1 METNEAVTN
10 PPRRDSHFFWTL
22 FKSTFIISA
31 FTVGGGFVIIP
42 LLKAKYVDEY
52 HWISDKETLDMVAI
66 AQSMPGV
73 IAVNSAV
80 ILGYRMAGVLGT
92 LIALIAT
99 VLPPLITLSIISVCY
114 DVFIQSAVVR
124 MILKGMQCGAT
135 ALIVNVGID
144 LLVKQV
150 RKKLALPIA
159 LLIGTFIGSVVF
171 DLNIMYLI
179 VLDGLIGFF
188 VLRDHKYD

>member
-1 METNEAVTN
+1 
-10 PPRRDSHFFWTL
+10 
-22 FKSTFIISA
+22 
-31 FTVGGGFVIIP
+31 
-42 LLKAKYVDEY
+42 
-52 HWISDKETLDMVAI
+52 MVAI

-92 LIALIAT
+92 LVALIAT

-124 MILKGMQCGAT
+124 MILRGMQCGAT
-135 ALIVNVGID
+135 ALIVDVGIN
-144 LLVKQV
+144 LLVKQIQ
-150 RKKLALPIA
+150 RKLALPIA
-159 LLIGTFIGSVVF
+159 IIAATFIGTVVF
-171 DLNIMYLI
+171 DLNMMYLI
-179 VLDGLIGFF
+179 ILDGLIGFL